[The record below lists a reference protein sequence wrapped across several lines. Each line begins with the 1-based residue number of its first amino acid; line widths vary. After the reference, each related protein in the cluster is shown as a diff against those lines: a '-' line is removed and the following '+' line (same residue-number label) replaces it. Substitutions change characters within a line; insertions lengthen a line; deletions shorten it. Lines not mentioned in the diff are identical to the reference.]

1 MFTFD
6 LGSSVGDV
14 AWAPYSA
21 TVFAAVTADG
31 KVNIRH
37 KIVGVSLISV
47 FFVTPVRFFHNN

>member
-37 KIVGVSLISV
+37 KIVSVSLISV